1 MAVRTGIR
9 GLKSSCPRKGGVEW
23 KIFTVAK
30 ETLGNTAKQR
40 KQERTLAK
48 AAFTKKANYLIRAAD
63 GMIKHEL
70 QEELSKLSSLARNVN
85 DANDDYMAGLLADT
99 EAVSEEGE
107 EVKLGKDLQTE
118 LERTMEECHVSL
130 DEIREAVRSKLWARY
145 GIEEIDSAIQEA
157 GRACERAHAN
167 PITAINRDG
176 FELQLKGA
184 KTLINY
190 AISSLKDWEKWI
202 PHDQAT
208 ELEGS
213 LKDLRAFGSSLE
225 ARIPHCTKNCR
236 RGKKRKKV
244 STTSTD
250 GSSTTSNENKANH
263 ST

>member
-30 ETLGNTAKQR
+30 ETLGNTAKLR

-48 AAFTKKANYLIRAAD
+48 AAFTKQANYLIRAAD
-63 GMIKHEL
+63 DMIKHEL

-145 GIEEIDSAIQEA
+145 GKEEIDSAIQEA
-157 GRACERAHAN
+157 GKACERAHAN

-184 KTLINY
+184 KTLIND

-213 LKDLRAFGSSLE
+213 LKDLRAFSSSLE

-250 GSSTTSNENKANH
+250 GSSTTSDENKANH